1 MNPISIIFAAFL
13 FALGFA
19 SGYGIERR
27 ARIAEVASIKAN
39 IAKRESAAS
48 EESRRRIEAA
58 QKATDAAI
66 AARDTR
72 LAELD
77 AVNRRLRHDL
87 QTATTG
93 RPCLS
98 ADARSVLQQSPAFS
112 LKLPTTNGGAA
123 SAPAAVAADSG
134 DSTDADV
141 AAWIIDAADL
151 YEQCRA
157 RIDAI
162 RKWDEVTNGTR

>member
-112 LKLPTTNGGAA
+112 LKLPTTTGGAA

-157 RIDAI
+157 RVDAL
-162 RKWDEVTNGTR
+162 RQWDEVTNGAR